1 MTGSAPAPGKAASVL
16 AAQADA
22 LLSAAAFIGQAGL
35 AGLAGLTIA
44 VADDQITILVP
55 RTLPP
60 AARITMVTALAA
72 AIGAPAPACTTI
84 GTWTQISTTGTI
96 GGHPA
101 RVSASIDPQDTA
113 G

>member
-1 MTGSAPAPGKAASVL
+1 MTGPSTSPDQAASPL

-22 LLSAAAFIGQAGL
+22 LLSAAAFLEQAGIT
-35 AGLAGLTIA
+35 GLTIA
-44 VADDQITILVP
+44 VAGDQITILVP

-60 AARITMVTALAA
+60 AARITTVTALAT

-84 GTWTQISTTGTI
+84 GTWTQISTDGTI

-101 RVSASIDPQDTA
+101 RVSASIDPEDTA
-113 G
+113 A

>member
-1 MTGSAPAPGKAASVL
+1 MTGSAAGPDRAASPL

-22 LLSAAAFIGQAGL
+22 LLSAAAFLEQAGIT
-35 AGLAGLTIA
+35 GLTIA
-44 VADDQITILVP
+44 VGGDQITILVP

-60 AARITMVTALAA
+60 AARIATVTALAA

-84 GTWTQISTTGTI
+84 GTWTQVSTDGTI

-101 RVSASIDPQDTA
+101 RISASIDPEDTA
-113 G
+113 A